1 MGLRIRKL
9 TKFKGDTPKRAKIL
23 LHKGAKFDIPLF
35 GGGTKLHPTTQTS
48 VKFRDLAELYLEL
61 VSFQKI
67 IFKLGNFTDFKA
79 FFPEVLTDFPSQ
91 NHGRVSVLLLT
102 SIVLLPRENKLILSY
117 FYPQRIANC
126 GYIIVLF

>member
-1 MGLRIRKL
+1 MIH
-9 TKFKGDTPKRAKIL
+9 PKRAKIL

-35 GGGTKLHPTTQTS
+35 GGGTNLHPTTQTS
-48 VKFRDLAELYLEL
+48 VKISRLDLAELYLEL

-67 IFKLGNFTDFKA
+67 IFKLGNFTDLKA

-102 SIVLLPRENKLILSY
+102 SIVLLERINSFSLILTH
-117 FYPQRIANC
+117 RE
-126 GYIIVLF
+126 

>member
-1 MGLRIRKL
+1 MIH
-9 TKFKGDTPKRAKIL
+9 PKRAKIL
-23 LHKGAKFDIPLF
+23 LHEGAKFDIPLF
-35 GGGTKLHPTTQTS
+35 GGGTNLHPTTQTS
-48 VKFRDLAELYLEL
+48 VKFRDLTWQSYILSWL
-61 VSFQKI
+61 VFKKV
-67 IFKLGNFTDFKA
+67 IFKLDNFTDLKA

-117 FYPQRIANC
+117 SYPQRIANC